1 MRESEATLLTEIK
14 DFEKQED
21 KTLQNMEET
30 MSRISTTVRSQ
41 VRDRMDEGDIIRTT
55 PNLPSTKRRSIVEEA
70 LASTPPAAQTT
81 RQHQEIDFI
90 ADEQNSEDA
99 FLDLKNLEEQLLDVN
114 KLPLEQTPIQPKR
127 PK

>member
-30 MSRISTTVRSQ
+30 LSRISTTMRSQ
-41 VRDRMDEGDIIRTT
+41 VRDRIDEGDIIRTT

-70 LASTPPAAQTT
+70 VTSAPAQTT

-99 FLDLKNLEEQLLDVN
+99 FLDLKNIEQQLLDVN
-114 KLPLEQTPIQPKR
+114 NLPMEQGPIEPKR